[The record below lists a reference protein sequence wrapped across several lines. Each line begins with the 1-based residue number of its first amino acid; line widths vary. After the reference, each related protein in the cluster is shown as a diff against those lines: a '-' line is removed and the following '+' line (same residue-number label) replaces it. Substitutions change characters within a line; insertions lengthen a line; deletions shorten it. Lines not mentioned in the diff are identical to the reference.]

1 LRKQSN
7 TKEYSVE
14 MQKLFLQMMIT
25 NAELYTRVMNIMNS
39 ENFDKSLRPIAELFK
54 EHTTKYN
61 VLPDSTQIKALT
73 GVDIEVIP
81 ELSQGHYDWFFEEFE
96 SFTKRQELERAILK
110 SADLLEKG
118 EFEPVEKLIK
128 DAVQISLQKDMGT
141 DYFADPAGRIN
152 RYFNSGGQVSTGWPQ
167 LDKILYGGFSRGELN
182 IFAGGSGSGKSLV
195 MMNIA
200 LNWVQTGMSGVYV
213 TLELSEEL
221 TSLRSDAMLT
231 NMGTKDIR
239 RDIGSTELKVKM
251 IGKKSG
257 QYRVKALPAQS
268 NVNDIRAYLKE
279 VQIQTGI
286 RIDFVMIDYLDL
298 VMPVSVKVNPND
310 QFIKDKYVA
319 EELRNLAKEMGILM
333 VTASQ
338 LNRTA
343 VDEIEF
349 DHSHIAGGISKINTA
364 DNVFG
369 IFTSRSMRERGK
381 YQIQCMKS
389 RSSTGVGQK
398 IDLDYNVET
407 MRISDSGGEGEDS
420 YKPQP
425 SANQIMSYLKPQS
438 TLQSTEPIIDQATGE
453 ILEPENKKV
462 VVDVQG
468 SKLKNLLNSLK
479 K

>member
-1 LRKQSN
+1 M
-7 TKEYSVE
+7 V
-14 MQKLFLQMMIT
+14 
-25 NAELYTRVMNIMNS
+25 
-39 ENFDKSLRPIAELFK
+39 
-54 EHTTKYN
+54 
-61 VLPDSTQIKALT
+61 
-73 GVDIEVIP
+73 
-81 ELSQGHYDWFFEEFE
+81 
-96 SFTKRQELERAILK
+96 
-110 SADLLEKG
+110 
-118 EFEPVEKLIK
+118 
-128 DAVQISLQKDMGT
+128 
-141 DYFADPAGRIN
+141 
-152 RYFNSGGQVSTGWPQ
+152 
-167 LDKILYGGFSRGELN
+167 
-182 IFAGGSGSGKSLV
+182 
-195 MMNIA
+195 
-200 LNWVQTGMSGVYV
+200 
-213 TLELSEEL
+213 
-221 TSLRSDAMLT
+221 
-231 NMGTKDIR
+231 
-239 RDIGSTELKVKM
+239 
-251 IGKKSG
+251 GKKAG
-257 QYRVKALPAQS
+257 QYRVKGLPAQS

-319 EELRNLAKEMGILM
+319 EELRNLSKEMGILM

-338 LNRTA
+338 LNRSA

-389 RSSTGVGQK
+389 RSSTGVGMK
-398 IDLDYNVET
+398 IDLEYNIET
-407 MRISDSGGEGEDS
+407 MRISDNGGDGEDS

-425 SANQIMSYLKPQS
+425 SAIDIMNKLKPQS
-438 TLQSTEPIIDQATGE
+438 TLQSTEPIIDQSTGE